1 MAPDCLL
8 AVYDGK
14 KSIYRRTLAPDVVI
28 AAYGT
33 EYGGVLTVVDK
44 TVFARQVNRVVSV
57 ILSAQ
62 PMPSDIMANLIRRAG
77 NPCMFRERS
86 HWMMVLQ
93 VTCALLN
100 RDAAGESI
108 MLDKLN
114 TDRSYL
120 WGRLLAIADY
130 IERLY
135 SRRPEKGAYQACAD
149 TCRCFPG
156 LREDIGV

>member
-62 PMPSDIMANLIRRAG
+62 PCRQTLWPILSAG
-77 NPCMFRERS
+77 REIPVCS
-86 HWMMVLQ
+86 V
-93 VTCALLN
+93 N
-100 RDAAGESI
+100 AA
-108 MLDKLN
+108 
-114 TDRSYL
+114 
-120 WGRLLAIADY
+120 
-130 IERLY
+130 
-135 SRRPEKGAYQACAD
+135 
-149 TCRCFPG
+149 
-156 LREDIGV
+156 IG